1 MKPSAPAST
10 ALSVGMACTMD
21 SRGCCCRETME
32 PFRECADEPTAL
44 NREADA
50 RFSAAEIEF
59 RPSIAL
65 TDVSSEL
72 NRLSTGFQEL
82 RQLRPCKNTNGGL
95 IPSGL
100 R

>member
-1 MKPSAPAST
+1 MKPSAPASR

-21 SRGCCCRETME
+21 SRGCICRETLE
-32 PFRECADEPTAL
+32 PFREPVAL
-44 NREADA
+44 NRGADA
-50 RFSAAEIEF
+50 RLSATEIEF

-72 NRLSTGFQEL
+72 TRLSTGFQVH
-82 RQLRPCKNTNGGL
+82 RQLGPRGNTDGV
-95 IPSGL
+95 PVSSGL